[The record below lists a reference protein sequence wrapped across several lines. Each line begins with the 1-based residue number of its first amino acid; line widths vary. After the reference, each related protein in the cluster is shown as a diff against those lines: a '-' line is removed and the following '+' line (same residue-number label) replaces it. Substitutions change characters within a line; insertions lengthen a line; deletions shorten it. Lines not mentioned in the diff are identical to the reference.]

1 MSLLLERFPRLRLPH
16 VSLRP
21 GFAPV
26 RRVPGLPGDVWVK
39 DDGPVGTVY
48 GGNKVRKLEWAL
60 ADAQAKGCS
69 WILTAGALATN
80 HGLATALYAR
90 ELGMRT
96 AVVLI
101 DQPLDEYAARGYA
114 RLQASG
120 AALYLAHTPRRA
132 YVMAPYVYLRHCV
145 TPPLGRRPPYFLT
158 VGGSSTRG
166 MLGFVEAGLE
176 LGAQVS
182 AGELPE
188 PAEVVLPVG
197 SGGCAAG
204 LLLGLRL
211 AGLRTRVHGVLVN
224 DATPVRAETVLQMAE
239 RTRRFLQRRGAFVP
253 QAVHHDLV
261 LDRRWLGGGYGHA
274 SAEGAAAAEV
284 LAAQGVAS
292 EPVYTAKAAASLL
305 DLAPRTDGPVLY
317 WQTHNT
323 IPVDVPV
330 A

>member
-1 MSLLLERFPRLRLPH
+1 MSLLLARFPQLRRRLPH
-16 VSLRP
+16 VPLRP
-21 GFAPV
+21 GFSQV
-26 RRVPGLPGDVWVK
+26 RRVPGLPGEVWVK

-69 WILTAGALATN
+69 WVLTAGALATN
-80 HGLATALYAR
+80 HGLATALYGR
-90 ELGMRT
+90 ELGLRT
-96 AVVLI
+96 AIVLI
-101 DQPLDEYAARGYA
+101 DQPLDEHAARGYA

-120 AALYLAHTPRRA
+120 AALYRAHTPRRA
-132 YVMAPYVYLRHCV
+132 MALAPYVYLRH
-145 TPPLGRRPPYFLT
+145 TGPRPPYFLS
-158 VGGSSTRG
+158 VGGSSPRG

-176 LGAQVS
+176 LGEQVA

-204 LLLGLRL
+204 LMLGLRL

-224 DATPVRAETVLQMAE
+224 DATPVEATTVLQLAE
-239 RTRRFLQRRGAFVP
+239 RTRRLLQRRGAFLP
-253 QAVHHDLV
+253 PAVHHDLV
-261 LDRRWLGGGYGHA
+261 LDRRFLGGGYGHA
-274 SAEGAAAAEV
+274 TPEGAAAAAA
-284 LAAQGVAS
+284 LAEEGVAS
-292 EPVYTAKAAASLL
+292 EPVYTAKAAAALL
-305 DLAPRTDGPVLY
+305 ELAPRTDGPVLY

-323 IPVDVPV
+323 LPLDLPV